1 MTGASGEQGFTLVEV
16 LVAFA
21 ILALSLTVLYQLF
34 GDSIGQTKRSDMRRE
49 ALLIA
54 QSKLA
59 EVSALRPITR
69 GETTGDAGADFA
81 WQARIRPSDQ
91 ADEDQSSVWQLYDI
105 EVAVRATGATSAR
118 LVTLKTQR
126 LAEAADAW

>member
-1 MTGASGEQGFTLVEV
+1 MTGKSGEEGFTLVEV

-21 ILALSLTVLYQLF
+21 ILALSLTGLYRLF
-34 GDSIGQTKRSDMRRE
+34 GDSIGQTERSDMRRE

-59 EVSALRPITR
+59 EIGARQLTAP
-69 GETTGDAGADFA
+69 GETGGEVGGRFA
-81 WQARIRPSDQ
+81 WQARIRTSDR
-91 ADEDQSSVWQLYDI
+91 ADESRPSVWRLYDI
-105 EVAVRATGATSAR
+105 EVAVRAAGAASAP

-126 LAEAADAW
+126 LVEAADAR

>member
-1 MTGASGEQGFTLVEV
+1 MTGAPGEQGFTLVEV

-34 GDSIGQTKRSDMRRE
+34 GDSIGQTKRSDVRRE

-54 QSKLA
+54 RSKLA
-59 EVSALRPITR
+59 EVSTLRPIVL
-69 GETTGDAGADFA
+69 GETTGDAGAEFT

-91 ADEDQSSVWQLYDI
+91 ADEDRSSAWQLYDI
-105 EVAVRATGATSAR
+105 EVAVRATGATSAP

-126 LAEAADAW
+126 LAEAVDAR

>member
-1 MTGASGEQGFTLVEV
+1 MNGATKEQGFTLVEV

-21 ILALSLTVLYQLF
+21 ILTLGLTVLYQLF
-34 GDSIGQTKRSDMRRE
+34 GDSVGQTGRSDMRRE

-59 EVSALRPITR
+59 EVSARRPILP
-69 GETTGDAGADFA
+69 GETSGDAGRDFS
-81 WQARIRPSDQ
+81 WQARVRTRDQ
-91 ADEDQSSVWQLYDI
+91 ADESRASVWQLYDI
-105 EVAVRATGATSAR
+105 EVAVRPTGATSAP

-126 LAEAADAW
+126 LAEAVDAR